1 MMQPELIAKLLAQL
15 GEELHDVQGYAKL
28 SAQAE
33 AAGDNNTAMLL
44 ELIRRDEKQHAT
56 VLHDILD
63 THAPDALRA
72 TMQSNP
78 QLSEAWNQL

>member
-1 MMQPELIAKLLAQL
+1 MQPELIAKLLAQL
-15 GEELHDVQGYAKL
+15 AEEMHEVQGYAKL

-56 VLHDILD
+56 VLHDTLN

-78 QLSEAWNQL
+78 QLAEAWANL